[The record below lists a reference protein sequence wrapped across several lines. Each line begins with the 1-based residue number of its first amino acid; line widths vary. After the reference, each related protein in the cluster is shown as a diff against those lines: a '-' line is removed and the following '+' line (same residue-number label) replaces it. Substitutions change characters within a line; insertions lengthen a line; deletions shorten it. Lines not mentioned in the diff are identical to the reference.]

1 MNKTRLLG
9 MLMLLVWIAASGCS
23 HFTSNPQ
30 ITRLQIS
37 NSPNWAKSFRMDSD
51 YPRQKNL
58 EVHFNDRNA
67 IQLDLTWSSETGST
81 TEFKPKNIVTD
92 SFTYLSPLIVWK
104 YRF

>member
-1 MNKTRLLG
+1 MTSTGVECRPAVLVLGRL
-9 MLMLLVWIAASGCS
+9 
-23 HFTSNPQ
+23 
-30 ITRLQIS
+30 
-37 NSPNWAKSFRMDSD
+37 WAKSFRMDSD

-67 IQLDLTWSSETGST
+67 IQLDLTWSSETGSS